1 MKIPDNIKNIMR
13 ILKANNYEV
22 FIVGGACRDYMMGK
36 QPVDFD
42 LVTSATPDNII
53 TLFPQAKI
61 AGNSFLVSLI
71 DGIEVATYRQD
82 NAENAIPVETL
93 EEDILRR
100 DFTINGMGYGI
111 VCKKILDYVGGIDD
125 INNRILRFI
134 GNPWQRIEEDPIR
147 ILRGVRFASKYNL
160 TIEKETYFAMI
171 ECRNK
176 LKDVPKERLQLEIIK
191 AFKTDNTH
199 RFLTMLDEMEMLKY
213 YFQVYLN

>member
-71 DGIEVATYRQD
+71 D
-82 NAENAIPVETL
+82 
-93 EEDILRR
+93 
-100 DFTINGMGYGI
+100 
-111 VCKKILDYVGGIDD
+111 
-125 INNRILRFI
+125 
-134 GNPWQRIEEDPIR
+134 
-147 ILRGVRFASKYNL
+147 
-160 TIEKETYFAMI
+160 
-171 ECRNK
+171 
-176 LKDVPKERLQLEIIK
+176 
-191 AFKTDNTH
+191 
-199 RFLTMLDEMEMLKY
+199 ML
-213 YFQVYLN
+213 V